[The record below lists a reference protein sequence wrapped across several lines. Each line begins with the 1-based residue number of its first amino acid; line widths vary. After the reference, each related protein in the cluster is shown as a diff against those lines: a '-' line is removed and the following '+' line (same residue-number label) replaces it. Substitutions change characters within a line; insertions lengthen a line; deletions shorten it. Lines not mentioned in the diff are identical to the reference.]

1 MWKYLKIFIGFYLI
15 VITKCSLLEL
25 SQSMWNKFLAGG
37 LSKVGQ
43 LDPLRV
49 PMVKVDQ
56 SEGNTSY
63 RMVLRNIEI
72 SGLNDSTIESIHVA
86 RGKLRSNLSDL
97 EAGFVTYSDLGD
109 LESIRYKFHTVVNN
123 MRKETRDVEVAASAF
138 NSSKFEKNTEYL
150 PRYSD
155 SIKTA
160 ESNSDNYE
168 QQQQQQSSR
177 LQERRYRESQE
188 KLAEVTTD
196 SAYLRNLKIEERLES
211 HRSTD
216 DKSKY
221 PSSVHVIYAQSS
233 KNMKINQETYQKDK
247 NEPDCYDYSD
257 PRQSSRSN
265 GDQGNFQTSK
275 LNPSHSVDFHAS
287 ASDNKEIKLQQPT
300 ERTSAFLYANQ
311 RRDYQRNGNVGEN
324 VQQSTERSD
333 SSYSTDQQRRNYHQ
347 RNNNDGRL
355 EQSTERSGLSYNVE
369 QRRDYQSNRNEGRLE
384 QSTERS
390 GSLYYAD
397 QRKDSQESEGN
408 VEGKIKRMSQRSES
422 IKTADQRLE
431 NKPGYIDIVYADEKN
446 SSGVKRFGNMRL
458 QANRETKVYG
468 FEDVMKDI
476 RDNRRILVHNFT
488 EGESLTKKNDRV
500 RAALEAKRLKDLA
513 RYAANYEEREGYFE
527 EGMELI
533 YHYGGM
539 GNESK
544 EIKRVKRAHPE
555 NDSEDDVMHVI
566 MRIHVPLLRI
576 KSEYMLTGKV
586 GEEVLRGN
594 GLLAGN
600 FTELHGDFT
609 VELKKGTND
618 SMIVR
623 ATRAKLSAKDK
634 KIDLQGMDE
643 EGPVK
648 SILTQG
654 LMAAEAVAAMLAD
667 DLTTKAL
674 SEKTADAMVYRMYN
688 DLPMIN

>member
-1 MWKYLKIFIGFYLI
+1 
-15 VITKCSLLEL
+15 ITITNCSLLEL
-25 SQSMWNKFLAGG
+25 SQSMWSKLLAGG

-72 SGLNDSTIESIHVA
+72 SGLNDSTVESIQVA

-123 MRKETRDVEVAASAF
+123 MRKENKDVAVATSAF
-138 NSSKFEKNTEYL
+138 NSSKFEQITEYL
-150 PRYSD
+150 PRYSN
-155 SIKTA
+155 SEKSA
-160 ESNSDNYE
+160 ESNSHNYE
-168 QQQQQQSSR
+168 QQQQQQLSQ
-177 LQERRYRESQE
+177 LQERHYRESQE
-188 KLAEVTTD
+188 KLDEVTTD

-233 KNMKINQETYQKDK
+233 KNTKINHETYQKDDK
-247 NEPDCYDYSD
+247 NVPDCYDYSSD

-265 GDQGNFQTSK
+265 VDQGNFQTSK
-275 LNPSHSVDFHAS
+275 LNPSQSDDLHTS
-287 ASDNKEIKLQQPT
+287 AADNKEIKLQQPI
-300 ERTSAFLYANQ
+300 ERTSPFLYANQ

-324 VQQSTERSD
+324 VKQSTESSD
-333 SSYSTDQQRRNYHQ
+333 SSYSIDQQRRNYQ
-347 RNNNDGRL
+347 RNNNDERL
-355 EQSTERSGLSYNVE
+355 EQSNERSGSSYYAE
-369 QRRDYQSNRNEGRLE
+369 QRRDYQRNGNEGRLE

-390 GSLYYAD
+390 GSLYYGAD
-397 QRKDSQESEGN
+397 QRKNSQQSDN
-408 VEGKIKRMSQRSES
+408 VEGKIKRMSHRSES
-422 IKTADQRLE
+422 IKSTDQRLE

-446 SSGVKRFGNMRL
+446 SSGVKRFGNMKL

-468 FEDVMKDI
+468 FEDVMRDI

-500 RAALEAKRLKDLA
+500 KAALEAKRLKDLA
-513 RYAANYEEREGYFE
+513 RYAANYGEKEGYFE

-544 EIKRVKRAHPE
+544 EMKRVKRAHPE

-634 KIDLQGMDE
+634 NINLQGMDE

-688 DLPMIN
+688 DLPMVN

>member
-1 MWKYLKIFIGFYLI
+1 MWKYLKIFLGLYLI
-15 VITKCSLLEL
+15 TITKCSLLEL
-25 SQSMWNKFLAGG
+25 SQSMWAKLLAGG

-72 SGLNDSTIESIHVA
+72 SGLNDSTIESIYVA
-86 RGKLRSNLSDL
+86 RGKLRSNLSEL
-97 EAGFVTYSDLGD
+97 EAGFVTYTDLGD

-123 MRKETRDVEVAASAF
+123 MRKETRDVDVSTSAF
-138 NSSKFEKNTEYL
+138 NSSKFEKITEYL
-150 PRYSD
+150 PRYTD
-155 SIKTA
+155 SEKSSL
-160 ESNSDNYE
+160 SNSQNYD
-168 QQQQQQSSR
+168 QQQQQQSR
-177 LQERRYRESQE
+177 LQERRYRESEE

-233 KNMKINQETYQKDK
+233 MNSKINQETNQKDK
-247 NEPDCYDYSD
+247 DQPDCSINSD
-257 PRQSSRSN
+257 PRQSSRSSER
-265 GDQGNFQTSK
+265 QGSYQTSK
-275 LNPSHSVDFHAS
+275 LNPNQSEDFHS
-287 ASDNKEIKLQQPT
+287 SISENKETKLQQPT
-300 ERTSAFLYANQ
+300 DGISASLFANQ

-324 VQQSTERSD
+324 MQQSSVRSD
-333 SSYSTDQQRRNYHQ
+333 SSYLTDQQRKDDYQ
-347 RNNNDGRL
+347 RNGNVGRLEQSTVRSGSPYYVEQRNDYQRNGNVRRL
-355 EQSTERSGLSYNVE
+355 EQSTER
-369 QRRDYQSNRNEGRLE
+369 
-384 QSTERS
+384 T

-397 QRKDSQESEGN
+397 QRSDFQRSDN
-408 VEGKIKRMSQRSES
+408 VEGKIKRMSHRSES
-422 IKTADQRLE
+422 IKPADQRLE
-431 NKPGYIDIVYADEKN
+431 NKPGYIDIVYADNKN

-476 RDNRRILVHNFT
+476 RDNKRMLVHNFT
-488 EGESLTKKNDRV
+488 EGELLTKKNDRV

-513 RYAANYEEREGYFE
+513 RYASNYEEKEGYFE

-544 EIKRVKRAHPE
+544 EIKRVKRAHLD
-555 NDSEDDVMHVI
+555 NNSEF
-566 MRIHVPLLRI
+566 R
-576 KSEYMLTGKV
+576 S
-586 GEEVLRGN
+586 N
-594 GLLAGN
+594 S
-600 FTELHGDFT
+600 ELHGDFT

-618 SMIVR
+618 SMTVR

-634 KIDLQGMDE
+634 KIDLQGMNE

-667 DLTTKAL
+667 DLITKAL
-674 SEKTADAMVYRMYN
+674 SEKTADAMVYRMYD
-688 DLPMIN
+688 DLPMVN